1 MNFLKENHET
11 VAKWAFKNVIMLNSA
26 TNYRQL
32 VPENHYHSL
41 YQGNIPKGV
50 TIDLAFASTDPTVE
64 WRQSPGSLVIKD
76 KKIPMKYDTN
86 KYIITFQIKHLMI
99 KVAFYESDNQTFYE
113 DEGCIRLYPDF
124 GLYEGDK
131 IVYKNIDEFDVHGVV
146 HEYIKDDLPTEQQ

>member
-1 MNFLKENHET
+1 
-11 VAKWAFKNVIMLNSA
+11 
-26 TNYRQL
+26 
-32 VPENHYHSL
+32 
-41 YQGNIPKGV
+41 
-50 TIDLAFASTDPTVE
+50 
-64 WRQSPGSLVIKD
+64 
-76 KKIPMKYDTN
+76 
-86 KYIITFQIKHLMI
+86 MI